1 MKLATQLVHKTKSNK
16 QKHNTICVGQKVCHM
31 SMFNSTSIGE
41 WEYHY
46 RQVKYI
52 LFSLPLA
59 SYGPG
64 IFVLICQTP
73 FFELFTS
80 LFLLFPKLELIYLLF
95 SDNINCI
102 YILSNLVI
110 SNWIIQ
116 SKHTVRS

>member
-41 WEYHY
+41 REYHY
-46 RQVKYI
+46 RQAKYI

-59 SYGPG
+59 AYGPG

-102 YILSNLVI
+102 YIYIYTVQPCYFKLDN
-110 SNWIIQ
+110 
-116 SKHTVRS
+116 SK